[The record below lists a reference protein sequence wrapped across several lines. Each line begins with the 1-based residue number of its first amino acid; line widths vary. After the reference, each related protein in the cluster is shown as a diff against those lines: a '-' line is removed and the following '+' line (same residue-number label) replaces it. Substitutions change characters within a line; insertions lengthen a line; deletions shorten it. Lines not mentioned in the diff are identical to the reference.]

1 VSLTQPGTYT
11 TSIWARSD
19 TPGLTLR
26 LRVREFASGVLQGTV
41 SSTIPLTP
49 SWQQVGTD
57 YTPIA
62 PGQST
67 LDVEAFT
74 SNTPVGVC
82 FRADDASITRDPL
95 DTTPPDTSITSGP
108 SGSVTDTSATFA
120 FSATE
125 PATFE
130 CRLDGGAAAACTSPV
145 TYTGLATGDHSFE
158 VVATDGDGN
167 VDPSPATRAW
177 TVVANLV
184 GNPGFE
190 VDTSG
195 WNVAATAN
203 TITRVAG
210 GRSGSWAV
218 EAANTAAGGNCGLN
232 DKPNWVPVTD
242 AGAYTAGVWA
252 RSDTPGLTLR
262 LRIREFLGGVLQG
275 TVTNNLPLTSSWQQ
289 VTLTRTPSAPG
300 SALDVDFFTFNT
312 PVGVCF
318 QADDVSITR

>member
-1 VSLTQPGTYT
+1 
-11 TSIWARSD
+11 
-19 TPGLTLR
+19 
-26 LRVREFASGVLQGTV
+26 VL
-41 SSTIPLTP
+41 
-49 SWQQVGTD
+49 D
-57 YTPIA
+57 
-62 PGQST
+62 
-67 LDVEAFT
+67 
-74 SNTPVGVC
+74 
-82 FRADDASITRDPL
+82 
-95 DTTPPDTSITSGP
+95 
-108 SGSVTDTSATFA
+108 
-120 FSATE
+120 
-125 PATFE
+125 
-130 CRLDGGAAAACTSPV
+130 
-145 TYTGLATGDHSFE
+145 
-158 VVATDGDGN
+158 
-167 VDPSPATRAW
+167 
-177 TVVANLV
+177 NLV

-195 WNVAATAN
+195 WNVAAAAN

-210 GRSGSWAV
+210 GRSGGWAV